1 MMEEVLDYIRR
12 ELRYRLELAD
22 EDVMLESA
30 RVLSDTFSV
39 QGVIITLVDVRV
51 SPHQGT
57 GLRRPDLLE
66 LLELVILISFRFPEY
81 KTSIRN
87 LSRTLRMLHDKSAYT
102 AADSHPENPFP
113 AGVERLFF
121 TLRPL
126 EFDAMNDLWGML
138 GGAHFPSVVYN
149 LRIVQTKALHST

>member
-12 ELRYRLELAD
+12 ELHYRLELAD

-30 RVLSDTFSV
+30 RVLSDTFSAR
-39 QGVIITLVDVRV
+39 GVVISLVDFRV

-66 LLELVILISFRFPEY
+66 LIELVVLISFRFPEY
-81 KTSIRN
+81 KTSLRH
-87 LSRTLRMLHDKSAYT
+87 LSRTIRLFHEKPAYT
-102 AADSHPENPFP
+102 GAESHPDNPLP
-113 AGVERLFF
+113 DGIERLYF

-138 GGAHFPSVVYN
+138 GGAHFPSVLYN
-149 LRIVQTKALHST
+149 LRVVLTKPQHST

>member
-22 EDVMLESA
+22 EDVQLESA
-30 RVLSDTFSV
+30 RVLSDTFSAS
-39 QGVIITLVDVRV
+39 GVVITVVDVRV
-51 SPHQGT
+51 SPYQGT

-66 LLELVILISFRFPEY
+66 LLELALLVSFRFPDY

-87 LSRTLRMLHDKSAYT
+87 LSRTIRLFHEKSAYT
-102 AADSHPENPFP
+102 AADTHPDNPFP
-113 AGVERLFF
+113 AGLERLFF

-149 LRIVQTKALHST
+149 LRMVQTKALHSA